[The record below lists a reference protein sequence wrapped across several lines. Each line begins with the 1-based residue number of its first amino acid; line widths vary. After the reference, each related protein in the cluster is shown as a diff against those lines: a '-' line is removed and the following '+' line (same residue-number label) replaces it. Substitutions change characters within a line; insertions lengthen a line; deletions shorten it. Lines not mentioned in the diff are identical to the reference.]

1 MRHTATSTAGWAAAA
16 ARAPSA
22 GLARGLEAAAGLLQ
36 SAARRLSP
44 PDLPA
49 ETGGVGRVKSHDL
62 QVAQAARLNAM
73 GEMAATLAHELSQP
87 LAAIRN
93 YAAAAQRMVSL
104 NPRDPELAD
113 LLRKV
118 ADQSERTA
126 RIVARI
132 RQGADRTELA
142 ATPQALPDLFAEV
155 IDVAMA
161 DVAKESVVLR
171 YEFEPGTE
179 LVLADRVQV
188 QQVVLNLLR
197 NALEAMAESGWREL
211 RIGAAAEGADHVRI
225 HVIDSGGGI
234 ARDLAERL
242 FEPFVTDKAHGMGV
256 GLSISRTIV
265 EAHGGRIWAQRAAGG
280 GAAFYFTLPRAG
292 VARTSPQT
300 VATSRA
306 RPSLRPATP

>member
-1 MRHTATSTAGWAAAA
+1 M
-16 ARAPSA
+16 
-22 GLARGLEAAAGLLQ
+22 ARGLETLARTCE
-36 SAARRLSP
+36 SAARRLRPVSEPVVP
-44 PDLPA
+44 PREERAKSTDL
-49 ETGGVGRVKSHDL
+49 H
-62 QVAQAARLNAM
+62 VAQAARLNAM

-93 YAAAAQRMVSL
+93 YAAAAQRLVSQ
-104 NPRDPELAD
+104 NPGDPELPD

-126 RIVARI
+126 RIVSRI
-132 RQGADRTELA
+132 RQGADRTELS
-142 ATPQALPDLFAEV
+142 TTVQGLPDLFAEV

-171 YEFEPGTE
+171 YEFEPDAE

-197 NALEAMAESGWREL
+197 NALEAMADAGWREL
-211 RIGAAAEGADHVRI
+211 RIGAASEGTEHVRV

-234 ARDLAERL
+234 SLDLADEL
-242 FEPFVTDKAHGMGV
+242 FEPFVTDKAQGMGV

-265 EAHGGRIWAQRAAGG
+265 EAHGGRIWVQRAAGG
-280 GAAFYFTLPRAG
+280 GAAFYFTLKRAPTP
-292 VARTSPQT
+292 RTSPQT
-300 VATSRA
+300 VAARHARRA
-306 RPSLRPATP
+306 LRPATP